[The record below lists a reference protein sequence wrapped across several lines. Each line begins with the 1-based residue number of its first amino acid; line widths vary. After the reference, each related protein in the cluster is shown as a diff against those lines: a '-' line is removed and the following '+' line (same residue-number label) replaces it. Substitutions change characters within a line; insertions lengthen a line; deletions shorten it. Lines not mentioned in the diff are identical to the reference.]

1 MKYLGFNITKEK
13 QKLDERVWNLYTAKD
28 LYSEEGHE
36 VVFKDSEKLLI
47 KVQVEQYWK
56 KQINADRIVPD
67 NILKTLKRKDVI

>member
-13 QKLDERVWNLYTAKD
+13 QKLGERVWNLYTAKD

>member
-36 VVFKDSEKLLI
+36 VVFKDSEKYLI
-47 KVQVEQYWK
+47 KVRIEYYWK
-56 KQINADRIVPD
+56 NQINEDKIVPN